1 MSSQILN
8 QAEIDRLLQQIEGD
22 TEENEEQ
29 DNTLNLD
36 EIKVYRKSSTPI
48 ERIVIGRSTP
58 VLKSRQIVMDPP
70 PGAHI
75 SGDKVVVHSLNN
87 YLQAMK
93 MH

>member
-29 DNTLNLD
+29 SGVLNLD
-36 EIKVYRKSSTPI
+36 EIKVYRQSSTPI
-48 ERIVIGRSTP
+48 KRIVIGRSTP

-75 SGDKVVVHSLNN
+75 SDDKVIVHSLSS